1 MSKPLTRNSKLIL
14 ADMIRARRP
23 LSVRS
28 IASRNNVAW
37 KTASNNIKA
46 LKTRGLVSCKV
57 SKRRT
62 YCMPSN
68 NVKKSFRF

>member
-28 IASRNNVAW
+28 IANRNNVAW

-46 LKTRGLVSCKV
+46 LKTRGLVNCKV

-62 YCMPSN
+62 YCEPTKN
-68 NVKKSFRF
+68 IRGLFK